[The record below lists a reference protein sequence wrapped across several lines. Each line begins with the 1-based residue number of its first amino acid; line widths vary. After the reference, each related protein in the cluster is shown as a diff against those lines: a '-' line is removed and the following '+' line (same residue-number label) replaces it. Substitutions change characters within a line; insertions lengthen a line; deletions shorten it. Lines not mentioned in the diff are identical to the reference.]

1 MVSHV
6 LLIQKLCFHH
16 QKEELWTLRLQQQ
29 LRRHSAS
36 PGAVSACGNRFFVD
50 RRSSIDCKNQIVCPI
65 KFWRNGLFEH
75 LLVQR
80 IPISCASHI
89 FETCASY
96 SNLVSKSS
104 SVNLGK
110 HFTIITVN
118 GSELSQLC
126 LCQKCRSIPTI
137 PNVPP
142 FSWVKR
148 GVKLCES
155 WVPHFLSSFSHGP
168 WFITVY
174 NFTISIAQGG
184 GGSFKNRK
192 PIGEVGCCESRRQSE
207 STDGPKGGWSCVF

>member
-36 PGAVSACGNRFFVD
+36 PGAVSACGNRFFCWQAIINWLQE
-50 RRSSIDCKNQIVCPI
+50 SNVCPI
-65 KFWRNGLFEH
+65 EFWRNGLFEH

-104 SVNLGK
+104 SVNLGHDHHSEWLRVVPVVFVPK
-110 HFTIITVN
+110 MRIYPNDPQCTAIFMGKTGCETMRILGATFLII
-118 GSELSQLC
+118 
-126 LCQKCRSIPTI
+126 I
-137 PNVPP
+137 
-142 FSWVKR
+142 F
-148 GVKLCES
+148 
-155 WVPHFLSSFSHGP
+155 P
-168 WFITVY
+168 WPMVY
-174 NFTISIAQGG
+174 N
-184 GGSFKNRK
+184 
-192 PIGEVGCCESRRQSE
+192 CL
-207 STDGPKGGWSCVF
+207 

>member
-1 MVSHV
+1 MDLKIAATASTSFC
-6 LLIQKLCFHH
+6 LTRCCIS
-16 QKEELWTLRLQQQ
+16 LWQ
-29 LRRHSAS
+29 
-36 PGAVSACGNRFFVD
+36 PFFVD